1 MISSILIPQEEDMGH
16 SKEQKEKK
24 MTAIKLKSK
33 KNLGPDIL
41 GLNCEHA
48 SEDYKSFLEHLNSS
62 RTWTSKK
69 QRVFFLYV
77 CSRDCL
83 LVSKLVRVVSV
94 FGRSYSGYIY
104 DSLWGYGANIRSI
117 CDVYFCDQNGRFC
130 QGRSQ
135 QGCCTPLH
143 SVCQQIDHI

>member
-1 MISSILIPQEEDMGH
+1 MGSDVAKWRVIKWNVAYLVMSCPGAFSKTSSAGILGQKNDLWLMISSILIPQEEDMGH
-16 SKEQKEKK
+16 SKEKKEKK

-69 QRVFFLYV
+69 
-77 CSRDCL
+77 
-83 LVSKLVRVVSV
+83 
-94 FGRSYSGYIY
+94 
-104 DSLWGYGANIRSI
+104 
-117 CDVYFCDQNGRFC
+117 
-130 QGRSQ
+130 
-135 QGCCTPLH
+135 
-143 SVCQQIDHI
+143 